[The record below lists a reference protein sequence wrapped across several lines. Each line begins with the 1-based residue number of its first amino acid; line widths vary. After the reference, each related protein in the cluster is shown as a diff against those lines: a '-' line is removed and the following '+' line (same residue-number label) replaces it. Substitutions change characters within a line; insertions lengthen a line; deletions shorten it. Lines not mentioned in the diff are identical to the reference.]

1 MKLLILLIMIL
12 SFSLSWASEDDH
24 HGEEHHDDEHEGS
37 GEKIG
42 ANKAVLEFSEAEGIR
57 FSKAALKSF
66 PITTEKIKYK
76 NKNQFLVSSLSI
88 NITLD
93 KYSVFKLESG
103 HYKQVSVDVIKK
115 VNDQYLI
122 KSTEL
127 KNNDEIAN
135 SNVSILNI
143 THVFLEDDSEYGHG
157 H

>member
-1 MKLLILLIMIL
+1 MKLLVLIFTILI
-12 SFSLSWASEDDH
+12 SSYSLASGDDH
-24 HGEEHHDDEHEGS
+24 HDESHHGDEHESS

-57 FSKAALKSF
+57 LSDNALKSF
-66 PITTEKIKYK
+66 PIETERIKHK
-76 NKNQFLVSSLSI
+76 TNNQFLVSSSSI
-88 NITLD
+88 NIALD
-93 KYSVFKLESG
+93 KYSVFKLENG
-103 HYKQVSVDVIKK
+103 HYRQVSVGVIKK
-115 VNDQYLI
+115 VNDKYLI

-127 KNNDEIAN
+127 RNNDEIAN